1 DVVLTIDRDLQ
12 WKSQQIVA
20 GAVEKWGAT
29 GGSAVVYNSRTGEV
43 LALAEYPSFDPN
55 TPGELAPED
64 LGSRSISSVFEPGS
78 TGTLFSLAPALEEG
92 TVTPETQYEISYE
105 EWFDGHRIKDS
116 HQHPDQRLTLA
127 GVLRH
132 SSNVGTVKVS
142 ETLTPEVRY
151 DYLKAFGLGEKT
163 GVELPG
169 ESA

>member
-1 DVVLTIDRDLQ
+1 
-12 WKSQQIVA
+12 
-20 GAVEKWGAT
+20 
-29 GGSAVVYNSRTGEV
+29 VVYNGRSSEV
-43 LALAEYPSFDPN
+43 PALDEFPSLDPN
-55 TPGELAPED
+55 TPGEFASED
-64 LGSRSISSVFEPGS
+64 LGNRYISSVFEPGS
-78 TGTLFSLAPALEEG
+78 TGKLFTHAAAIEEG
-92 TVTPETQYEISYE
+92 TVTPETTYEIPYE

-116 HQHPDQRLTLA
+116 HQQTDQQLTLA

-169 ESA
+169 ESAGVVHPADQWTGRTRYTIAFGQGYS